1 MVYWMCILY
10 RKLWGLHIRIP
21 KNIGTHATKWDCI
34 WTIIEIHGISALKNG
49 YSLDFTW
56 RSWKCTNT
64 ILLTWKMQF
73 HLEQTL
79 NEYWAT
85 QQPFRINNVV
95 FFLPCKNLG
104 VHLSTLDLGIDAQ
117 IADCTGLVSYIGI
130 HTNHDCE
137 PICETYVCNCSFGYS

>member
-95 FFLPCKNLG
+95 FF
-104 VHLSTLDLGIDAQ
+104 TLQKLRSSPVNIGFRHW
-117 IADCTGLVSYIGI
+117 CSNCRLHRTGFIHRDSYKPRLRT
-130 HTNHDCE
+130 HMRN
-137 PICETYVCNCSFGYS
+137 ICM